1 MKTISEDLEYR
12 KAVNEKHTTLEK
24 EKNQNRRVV
33 ELEAQKYL
41 EEKVRLESQIE
52 NIQQT
57 IWEDIQD
64 QKDKIEHSLSGNLKH
79 REEKN
84 QIKEQEKTIRQ
95 LEERLEKANRDY
107 EMLKEL
113 FDIQEGSESTS

>member
-84 QIKEQEKTIRQ
+84 QTMRCLKSCSIFKKGLKVLPKKCKNCFRKMKET
-95 LEERLEKANRDY
+95 N
-107 EMLKEL
+107 
-113 FDIQEGSESTS
+113 S